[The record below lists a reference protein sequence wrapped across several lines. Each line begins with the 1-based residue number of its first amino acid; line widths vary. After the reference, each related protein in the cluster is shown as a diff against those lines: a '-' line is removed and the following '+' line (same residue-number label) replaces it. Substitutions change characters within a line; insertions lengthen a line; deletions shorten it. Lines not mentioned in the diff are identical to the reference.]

1 MHVNEVNSMN
11 DKLKDLK
18 TYKLVYLYLIQHHY
32 FDCSKVEAE
41 SDAHGKAKD
50 ENTME
55 SRPGKQSLKKE
66 IQETMTS

>member
-18 TYKLVYLYLIQHHY
+18 TYTLVYLNLIQHHC
-32 FDCSKVEAE
+32 FDCSRVKAE

-55 SRPGKQSLKKE
+55 SRPREHSLKKE
-66 IQETMTS
+66 IQETTKS